1 MVLITATKN
10 LRREKVENVN
20 GVAAW
25 SRFFSTTLGL
35 GLILLMGL
43 GCAADKAKK
52 NSPSGNP
59 AATVARGA
67 KTMAIKTVRA
77 GAVISKLI
85 ASNTYRGSKK
95 AVTWTGQQTANGTT
109 ATLQR
114 LGLKD
119 RPVPLVVL
127 ERLPDHL
134 LESLNSLEFV
144 SPKLATSK
152 IVLSSP
158 DSRWEGEI
166 FHRLDPEQSIEIE
179 VSGSQELIVVTLA
192 CFSPP
197 ERMQINSE
205 NTNYTVFVDEDGY
218 ILGEVSFAAAVSG
231 ILYLYGHQ
239 DWRVGWPGVFVVQA
253 LEETHSYRFSYIRE
267 DNENDPLMICFFL
280 PRYE

>member
-1 MVLITATKN
+1 MVLAKFIKLLEKTK
-10 LRREKVENVN
+10 LGN
-20 GVAAW
+20 GKSDAA
-25 SRFFSTTLGL
+25 RTCFFSAVFMLVFFTVLS
-35 GLILLMGL
+35 I
-43 GCAADKAKK
+43 GCSAEKAKK
-52 NSPSGNP
+52 KSPSGNP

-67 KTMAIKTVRA
+67 KTMAIKTARA
-77 GAVISKLI
+77 GAVVSKLI

-109 ATLQR
+109 ATLER
-114 LGLKD
+114 LGLKE

-144 SPKLATSK
+144 SPNQATGK

-166 FHRLDPEQSIEIE
+166 FHRLDPGQSVEIE
-179 VSGSQELIVVTLA
+179 VLGPEELIVVTLA
-192 CFSPP
+192 CFSPS
-197 ERMQINSE
+197 EGAQFDSE
-205 NTNYTVFVDEDGY
+205 NTNYTVFVDEDGV
-218 ILGEVSFAAAVSG
+218 ILGEVSFAAAVSD
-231 ILYLYGHQ
+231 ILYLYGYQ
-239 DWRVGWPGVFVVQA
+239 DWRAGWPGVFVVQA
-253 LEETHSYRFSYIRE
+253 FEGTHSYRVSFIRE